1 MCERQ
6 AAQVVFSDD
15 LDYSEASKNKL
26 VQQYF
31 QIEKG
36 HSFTTSDLS
45 PSTVLGTF
53 KSSKPLHGVH
63 KGGHNVSAFEKA
75 IKRGDTDKLVFNPV
89 LVLEAYREYE
99 LAHVIV
105 NDIDVYEEYQKRN
118 GENNYDC
125 KIAYTRRFWEYGD
138 SNGGK
143 VVLGSSRQQMGEA
156 SHSE

>member
-6 AAQVVFSDD
+6 AAQDVFSDG
-15 LDYSEASKNKL
+15 LDYSQASKNKL

-36 HSFTTSDLS
+36 HCFTTSDLS

-125 KIAYTRRFWEYGD
+125 KVAYTRRF
-138 SNGGK
+138 
-143 VVLGSSRQQMGEA
+143 
-156 SHSE
+156 